1 MHQNNKEHDLSTETR
16 LFISICLPPLSSPKT
31 PLALFSTHQ
40 CKPLTRALQ
49 DLMRIHSLQEVF
61 SSRQTSTRSALALD
75 HFCFPLLECNKSNK
89 VFSNGSAVKNPLAM
103 QELQETRIQS
113 LGQKDPLEKGM
124 ATHSSIL
131 A

>member
-1 MHQNNKEHDLSTETR
+1 MSASFVLSQNTHCPFL
-16 LFISICLPPLSSPKT
+16 
-31 PLALFSTHQ
+31 HQ

-61 SSRQTSTRSALALD
+61 SSPQTSTRSALALD
-75 HFCFPLLECNKSNK
+75 HFCFPLLECDKSNK
-89 VFSNGSAVKNPLAM
+89 VFFIGSAVKNPLAM